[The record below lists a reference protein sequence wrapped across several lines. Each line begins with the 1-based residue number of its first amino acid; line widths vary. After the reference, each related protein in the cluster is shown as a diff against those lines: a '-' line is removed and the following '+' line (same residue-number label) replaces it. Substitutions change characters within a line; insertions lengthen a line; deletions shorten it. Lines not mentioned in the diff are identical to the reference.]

1 MNNMPKRRY
10 TFDNAR
16 DKMEAIVRW
25 LDYQEY
31 EITVLCDTM
40 KKAEKLYDM
49 FRNQDIFEF
58 ADTVWYH
65 KEDEEYRKEAEVL
78 RKKMSQ
84 LLQARKI
91 S

>member
-1 MNNMPKRRY
+1 MAKRRY
-10 TFDNAR
+10 PFDNAR
-16 DKMEAIVRW
+16 DKMKAIIQW

-40 KKAEKLYDM
+40 DKAEKLYDM
-49 FRNQDIFEF
+49 FQNQDIFAF

-65 KEDEEYRKEAEVL
+65 KEDEEYLKEAEVL
-78 RKKMSQ
+78 RKKMSR
-84 LLQARKI
+84 LLKARKI

>member
-1 MNNMPKRRY
+1 MI
-10 TFDNAR
+10 
-16 DKMEAIVRW
+16 AIVLW

-40 KKAEKLYDM
+40 EKAEKLYDM
-49 FRNQDIFEF
+49 FQNQGIFEF

-65 KEDEEYRKEAEVL
+65 RENEEYRKEAEEL
-78 RKKMSQ
+78 RKKMQQ
-84 LLQARKI
+84 LLKPRKI

>member
-1 MNNMPKRRY
+1 MNNMAERRK

-16 DKMEAIVRW
+16 DKMEAIIRW

-40 KKAEKLYDM
+40 RKAEKLYDM
-49 FRNQDIFEF
+49 FQNQDIFGF

-65 KEDEEYRKEAEVL
+65 NEDEEYSKEAEAL
-78 RKKMSQ
+78 RKKMSR
-84 LLQARKI
+84 LLKARKI